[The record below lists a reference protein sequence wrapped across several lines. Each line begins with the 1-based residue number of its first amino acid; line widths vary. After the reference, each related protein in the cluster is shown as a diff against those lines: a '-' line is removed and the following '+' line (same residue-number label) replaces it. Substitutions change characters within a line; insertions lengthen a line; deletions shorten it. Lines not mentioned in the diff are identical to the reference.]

1 MTDPAQIIR
10 DDNGKPA
17 FAVLPIAE
25 YERLLEAADE
35 AVGARAFDAYK
46 ATQPETFPDD
56 VAGRLLNGEHP
67 VKVFREHR
75 GMTQVQ
81 LADAAGLKQAYV
93 SQIEA
98 GSRGGSVDVL
108 KRIAEALRVDLDD
121 LT

>member
-1 MTDPAQIIR
+1 MTNPAQIIR
-10 DDNGKPA
+10 DRNGKPA
-17 FAVLPIAE
+17 FAVLPIEE

-35 AVGARAFDAYK
+35 AAGVLAFDAYM
-46 ATQPETFPDD
+46 ADPPETFP
-56 VAGRLLNGEHP
+56 AELAERLLNGDNP

-75 GMTQVQ
+75 GLTQKQ
-81 LADAAGLKQAYV
+81 LGDAAGLKQAYV

-98 GSRGGSVDVL
+98 GSRIGTVDVL

>member
-1 MTDPAQIIR
+1 MVSSAQILR
-10 DDNGKPA
+10 DNQGRA
-17 FAVLPIAE
+17 MFAVLPIAE

-35 AVGARAFDAYK
+35 AVAIEAYDAYK
-46 ATQPETFPDD
+46 EAAPEIFPDE
-56 VAGRLLNGEHP
+56 VAARLLDGEHP

-75 GMTQVQ
+75 GMTQAQ
-81 LADAAGLKQAYV
+81 LGEAVGLKQAYV

-98 GSRGGSVDVL
+98 GARVGTVDVL